1 MSAGVP
7 KLRFPEFRE
16 EWSKQKLSAVMK
28 VKGKRNKDLRFGPKQ
43 VLSVSGEHGVVNQ
56 ISHLGRSYAG
66 VSVAPYHI
74 VEKGDIVYT
83 KSPLKTSPFGIVKAN
98 RGSDGI
104 VSTLYAVYEVRPG
117 HHPFFW
123 DRYFELTDRTNRYLK
138 PLVNKGAKNDM
149 KISNERVLIDHVIA
163 PTHSEQRK
171 ISVFFDSV
179 DAKIDALRRQQA
191 ALTRFKAGL
200 AQKMFS
206 QELRFTRE
214 DRSAF
219 PDWESL
225 ALGEFVNFS
234 KGAGVSKADIDPGGS
249 TPCIRY
255 GELYTTYGAVID
267 DVRSRTSVPAN
278 KLVISV
284 GNEVL
289 IPSSGETAADIATAS
304 VLMHAGVAIGG
315 DLNVLRSNQDGRFL
329 AEYLRSELKTKIA
342 SLSQGNSVVHLY
354 AAQLACLAIKLPSL
368 DEQSKIADALSGLD
382 AKISAVGAQIAQMET
397 FKKGLLEQMFA

>member
-1 MSAGVP
+1 MSTGVP
-7 KLRFPEFRE
+7 KLRFPDFDKA
-16 EWSKQKLSAVMK
+16 WISQALGDVAVFS
-28 VKGKRNKDLRFGPKQ
+28 KGKGISKAEIVDGGSTPCIRYGELYTIYGTDIDDVVSYTDVPSAELAISLGGEVIVPA
-43 VLSVSGEHGVVNQ
+43 SGETAEDIATAAVV
-56 ISHLGRSYAG
+56 R
-66 VSVAPYHI
+66 
-74 VEKGDIVYT
+74 
-83 KSPLKTSPFGIVKAN
+83 
-98 RGSDGI
+98 
-104 VSTLYAVYEVRPG
+104 RPG
-117 HHPFFW
+117 VALGG
-123 DRYFELTDRTNRYLK
+123 DLNILRSELDGGFLSSYLSGK
-138 PLVNKGAKNDM
+138 KRGEISRMAQGNSVVHLYGAQLAKLNLR
-149 KISNERVLIDHVIA
+149 IPVLD
-163 PTHSEQRK
+163 EQRK
-171 ISVFFDSV
+171 IATFLGAVDS
-179 DAKIDALRRQQA
+179 KIDALRRKKA

-315 DLNVLRSNQDGRFL
+315 DLNVLRSTQDGRFL

-354 AAQLACLAIKLPSL
+354 AAQLARLAIKLPSL
-368 DEQSKIADALSGLD
+368 DEQRKIADALSALD
-382 AKISAVGAQIAQMET
+382 AKISAAGAQMAQMET